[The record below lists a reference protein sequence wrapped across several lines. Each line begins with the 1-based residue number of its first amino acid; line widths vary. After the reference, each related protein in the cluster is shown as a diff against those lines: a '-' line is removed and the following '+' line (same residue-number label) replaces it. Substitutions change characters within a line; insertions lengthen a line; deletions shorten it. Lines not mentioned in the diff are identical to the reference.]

1 MTAGIDLFIIGAQKA
16 GTTSLKNYLAEH
28 PEIVSHPQNEFG
40 FLTDEATFAAG
51 FEKTFKECFTLGNTQ
66 NPRIK
71 IAKNANASLKDF
83 SMERAFQINP
93 QAKIIFIIREP
104 VSRLS
109 SAYHMEKFNGWLDR
123 NFEEFQ
129 DVINKNDQKDMLYR
143 LFLYMGL
150 YAEQLEI
157 VYKYFP
163 REQVKIIFFED
174 LKGKPALVCRD
185 IFNWLSIN
193 PDFTPNFEVIHN
205 ETKQAKSK
213 SFSQLILWLR
223 NNKNPLK
230 KLAKILLPYSLFS
243 FIGKKI
249 IEANKSQSKPKTED
263 QTTKEILK
271 HFYQIPNQN
280 LEKIAGIELPKNWYK

>member
-40 FLTDEATFAAG
+40 FLTDEATFATG

-263 QTTKEILK
+263 HTTKEILK